1 VTKTPTVLL
10 WTCATVLV
18 GAVPAARLAHA
29 VPTPPPRAGVNAG
42 LGAVPPD
49 VSRVSPAA
57 AWESFLTLASQR
69 SWGKA
74 AHLLDLS
81 EVSSSGQREVGE
93 QIAEQLDAVLDRL
106 RARRSTVV
114 EESPEGPLVDGKA
127 VEFVSA
133 LRFERDGIR
142 GEVALHRV
150 EDPSRGERVWLFTP
164 QTVARVPFWYRVLV
178 KREVVR
184 GSEPINPGLGQVPA
198 EVRRGTPREA
208 LAGYFEAWHAGRFDL
223 AAHYLDLGAYPASEQ
238 AVQGARLARRLNLA
252 LLRLEW
258 IDVDAVSNEALGTP
272 EAGVPDDEE
281 RFLSMTAHGRYL
293 DLRLSH
299 RWDPDQGH
307 VWLISRQTVAGIDRL
322 YRRYGLGWM
331 GDHAPLVFFSL
342 SFAGLQLWQWLAI
355 LVALGLGWLASR
367 WLGRWSVTLV
377 CRLAARTA
385 ATWDDA
391 LVRALD
397 GPVRLVIWAVVVFA
411 VSPVIGLA
419 PEVRKVAFTLFKLL
433 MAAGVGWLLLRLVDS
448 TAEHLRSASPENR
461 VGVGFLPVFVRFFKV
476 LVVAILV
483 LVGLDVV
490 GINVV
495 GVLAGLGLG
504 GVAVAFAA
512 QKTIENMFG
521 AASIAGDRPFQVGDF
536 VAIGS
541 DLGTVEDVGFRSTR
555 LRTLARTVV
564 TIPNGIVAAGRVESF
579 SARDRIL
586 FNPTI
591 GLVYETRAAQV
602 RAIRDG
608 IKRLLATHPRVHQP
622 DHRVRFRSFG
632 DSALNLEVLCW
643 VATKDFE
650 KYLEV
655 AEELNFAIAE
665 LVEREGSSFA
675 FPTRTV
681 VLQGATSHV

>member
-1 VTKTPTVLL
+1 MRTPTVQS
-10 WTCATVLV
+10 WSCAVALIGAVLV
-18 GAVPAARLAHA
+18 PCLAHA
-29 VPTPPPRAGVNAG
+29 APTPPPRAGVNAG
-42 LGAVPPD
+42 LGTVPPD
-49 VSRVSPAA
+49 VARSSPAA
-57 AWESFLTLASQR
+57 AWGSFLTLASQR

-81 EVSSSGQREVGE
+81 EVSPAGQRQVGE
-93 QIAEQLDAVLDRL
+93 QVAEQLDAILDRL
-106 RARRSTVV
+106 RARRDAVS
-114 EESPEGPLVDGKA
+114 EESPEGPFVDGR
-127 VEFVSA
+127 VTGFVPA
-133 LRFERDGIR
+133 LRFEREGIR

-150 EDPSRGERVWLFTP
+150 EDAARGEKAWLFTP
-164 QTVARVPFWYRVLV
+164 QTVSRIPFWYRVLV
-178 KREVVR
+178 KGEAVR
-184 GSEPINPGLGQVPA
+184 GTEPINPGLGVVPA

-208 LAGYFEAWHAGRFDL
+208 LTGYFEAWHAGRFDL
-223 AAHYLDLGAYPASEQ
+223 ASHFLDLGAFPASEQ
-238 AVQGARLARRLNLA
+238 AAQGTRLARRLNLA
-252 LLRLEW
+252 LLRIEW
-258 IDVDAVSNEALGTP
+258 IDMDAVSSEALGTP
-272 EAGVPDDEE
+272 EVGVPDEEE
-281 RFLSMTAHGRYL
+281 RFLSTTVHGRHL

-322 YRRYGLGWM
+322 YSRYGLGSL
-331 GDHAPLVFFSL
+331 GDRAPLVFFSV
-342 SFAGLQLWQWLAI
+342 SFAGLQLWQWLSI

-367 WLGRWSVTLV
+367 WLGRWSVRLAR
-377 CRLAARTA
+377 RLAARTA
-385 ATWDDA
+385 VTWDDA
-391 LVRALD
+391 LVRGLD
-397 GPVRLVIWAVVVFA
+397 GPAGLIIWAVVLFA

-419 PEVRKVAFTLFKLL
+419 PEVRTVAFTLFKLL
-433 MAAGVGWLLLRLVDS
+433 MASGVGWLLLRLVDS
-448 TAEHLRSASPENR
+448 TAEHLRSASPENV

-483 LVGLDVV
+483 LVGLDVA

-504 GVAVAFAA
+504 GVAIAFAA

-536 VAIGS
+536 VSIGS

-564 TIPNGIVAAGRVESF
+564 TIPNGVVAAGRVESF

-586 FNPTI
+586 YNPTI
-591 GLVYETRAAQV
+591 GLVYETRATQI

-608 IKRLLATHPRVHQP
+608 IKRLLETHPRVHQP

-632 DSALNLEVLCW
+632 DSSLNLEVLCW
-643 VATKDFE
+643 VATNDFNE
-650 KYLEV
+650 YLEV

-665 LVEREGSSFA
+665 LVDREGSSFA

-681 VLQGATSHV
+681 VVQGATSRV